1 MKFEKGRRWSENFGL
16 FYQLDK
22 VYDIYFGSKLSLA
35 GALNISL
42 KKFRPFLYYFK
53 NSQLILLE
61 HSAYSL

>member
-35 GALNISL
+35 GALTVVFCD
-42 KKFRPFLYYFK
+42 K
-53 NSQLILLE
+53 
-61 HSAYSL
+61 